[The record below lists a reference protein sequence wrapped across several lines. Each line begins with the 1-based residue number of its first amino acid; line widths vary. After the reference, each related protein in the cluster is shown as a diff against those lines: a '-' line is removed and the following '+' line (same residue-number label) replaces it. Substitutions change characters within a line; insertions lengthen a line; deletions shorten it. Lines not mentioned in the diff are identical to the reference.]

1 MTLYEAQKG
10 GSYCIEGLYVEPAIT
25 RRLQALGLNDGTIIN
40 VLDRKNKGALII
52 KVRGTRLALGKH
64 ISSSIEIS
72 EAADGI
78 APETE
83 RTPKDGI
90 APKTERI
97 SKDSIESKTER
108 TSEDSIAPETERTS
122 ERGIAPK
129 TEETSGD
136 STTPEAARTSGDNI
150 LQQDGQE
157 FGAKGEEEAVKQ

>member
-25 RRLQALGLNDGTIIN
+25 RRLQALGLNDGTVIN
-40 VLDRKNKGALII
+40 VLNRKNKGALII
-52 KVRGTRLALGKH
+52 QVRGTRLALGKH

-78 APETE
+78 APET
-83 RTPKDGI
+83 D
-90 APKTERI
+90 
-97 SKDSIESKTER
+97 R
-108 TSEDSIAPETERTS
+108 TSES
-122 ERGIAPK
+122 GIAPK

-150 LQQDGQE
+150 LQQNGQG
-157 FGAKGEEEAVKQ
+157 FRAKGEEEAVKQ